1 MIGDILSCEPDE
13 RAIVDDINHKNPD
26 LLAAMTQI
34 VAAHLANSNTSL
46 PTENVPA
53 FIREVYTTIRNVNT
67 TGQSATDPV
76 PPETP
81 TAPTPAV
88 PIGQSVFPDYII
100 CLEDGKKLKMLK
112 RHLMSRYQ
120 ITPAQYRERWNLP
133 KDYPMVAPAYA
144 QRRAAVARAIGLGRR
159 AEVAATHVV
168 RDGAAGETMPQASLA
183 VEPDPMPPAKGQTK
197 SISNQVSKSA
207 PARRPSK
214 RKGRTDS
221 APQNRRGKSGTP

>member
-67 TGQSATDPV
+67 TGQSATGPV

-120 ITPAQYRERWNLP
+120 ITPAQYREKWNLP

-144 QRRAAVARAIGLGRR
+144 EHRSAVARAIGLGRR
-159 AEVAATHVV
+159 AEVTASQVAQ
-168 RDGAAGETMPQASLA
+168 DGVAGDTIPSASLE
-183 VEPDPMPPAKGQTK
+183 VEATPMPSPKGQGK
-197 SISNQVSKSA
+197 SINNQVSKSA
-207 PARRPSK
+207 PGRPSK